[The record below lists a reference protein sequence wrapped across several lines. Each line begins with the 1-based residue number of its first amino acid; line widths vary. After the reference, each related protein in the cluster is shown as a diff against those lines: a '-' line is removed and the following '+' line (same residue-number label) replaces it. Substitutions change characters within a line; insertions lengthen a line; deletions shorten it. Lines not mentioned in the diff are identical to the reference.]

1 MADFDLVVTGNL
13 VTAHRIVNDGF
24 VAVSNGKIAFV
35 GRGTPPAAR
44 EQIDAR
50 GQWVMPGVVDG
61 QVNSGGQANQ
71 DGLGRA
77 SRAAAAGGVTTLVD
91 MPYDDPEPVWHGE
104 LLRAK
109 AKTVEREC
117 HVDVALCGT
126 LSEAHGTST
135 IAGLIEAGACAF
147 KFSTFEVAPGTIS
160 AARGGPACTMRLH

>member
-13 VTAHRIVNDGF
+13 VLAHRIVNDGF

-44 EQIDAR
+44 EQIEPR
-50 GQWVMPGVVDG
+50 GQWEMPGVIDS
-61 QVNSGGQANQ
+61 QVNSGGKAGQG
-71 DGLGRA
+71 GLGRA
-77 SRAAAAGGVTTLVD
+77 ARACAAGGVTPLVD
-91 MPYDDPEPVWHGE
+91 MPYDEPEPVWHGE

-126 LSEAHGTST
+126 LSEAHGTTT
-135 IAGLIEAGACAF
+135 IAGL
-147 KFSTFEVAPGTIS
+147 
-160 AARGGPACTMRLH
+160 